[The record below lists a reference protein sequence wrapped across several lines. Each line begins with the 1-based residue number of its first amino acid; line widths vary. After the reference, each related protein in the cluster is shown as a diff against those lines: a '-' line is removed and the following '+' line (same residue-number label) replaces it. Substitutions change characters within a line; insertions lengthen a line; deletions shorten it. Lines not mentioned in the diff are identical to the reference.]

1 MVIMIKELLTSEN
14 IKKMGFVPCQGS
26 SDSAGYISH
35 LYYYKGFYCI
45 QMDCFAGNW
54 SLIFNEYQG
63 VSFEELCRY
72 TKHTSYQQMF
82 IEDKKNNYNL
92 SSLDEVKDI
101 AEDWLRAFLLIVTKK
116 TEDNLSLLY
125 SIKRENGY

>member
-1 MVIMIKELLTSEN
+1 MIKELLTSEN
-14 IKKMGFVPCQGS
+14 IKKMGFVPSQGS
-26 SDSAGYISH
+26 PDSAGYISH

-54 SLIFNEYQG
+54 SLIFNENQG
-63 VSFEELCRY
+63 VSFEELCKY

-92 SSLDEVKDI
+92 CSLDEIKRI
-101 AEDWLRAFLLIVTKK
+101 AEDWLQAFLLITTKR
-116 TEDNLSLLY
+116 TEDTLALLY
-125 SIKRENGY
+125 SLKRVNGY